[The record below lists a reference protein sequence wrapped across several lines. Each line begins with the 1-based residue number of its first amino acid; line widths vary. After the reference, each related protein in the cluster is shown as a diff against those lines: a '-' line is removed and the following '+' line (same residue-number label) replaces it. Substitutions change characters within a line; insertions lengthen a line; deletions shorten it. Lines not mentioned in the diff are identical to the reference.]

1 MASSSA
7 RLIALSG
14 VCAPSPI
21 SNVPA
26 LTAFSHVWMVPSGIP
41 NSLAALAPPI
51 SLASLTAWI
60 LYSWSYLRW
69 VRDIESSSLFSFII
83 HEFLENKVSTLF
95 IQHHQLFLHFHPA
108 FHHNNI
114 LLYRRINQLCVLVL
128 KQFLFLL
135 HYLS

>member
-95 IQHHQLFLHFHPA
+95 IQHQDE
-108 FHHNNI
+108 
-114 LLYRRINQLCVLVL
+114 
-128 KQFLFLL
+128 
-135 HYLS
+135 